1 MSLKFHVGPG
11 DQVYRC
17 WKKAVNTLWTPE
29 RGVAGTMAFVAV
41 EHGCKTVQVHK
52 KEHTPYTNSVELE
65 FNNDAEL
72 TMFLLRWS

>member
-29 RGVAGTMAFVAV
+29 RGVTGTIAFLAV
-41 EHGCKTVQVHK
+41 DQGCKTLKVHK
-52 KEHTPYTNSVELE
+52 TDDTQFTRSVDLE
-65 FNNDAEL
+65 FNNEADL
-72 TMFLLRWS
+72 TMFMLRWS